1 MDTPTLSEFCRD
13 QRPQLVGAMGSYCGD
28 GQLAEEIANEA
39 LLRVSERWDEVS
51 QMRAPG
57 PWVHRVAV
65 NLTNSTYRRRRT
77 ERRVLPLL
85 GVSNEHSDPD
95 PADRVA
101 VRRALETLPPR
112 QRAAVAMRY
121 LLDWPVADVA
131 AALETTESAVKS
143 LTHRGLEA
151 LRDHFD
157 DGRSSRRVA
166 VAGTAVVLVLAAV
179 AAAVALM
186 GMRSPEPISI
196 EPVPGAEEQPEPRP
210 APPHT
215 GGVVLDVTGDLEG
228 RYVLEGQGSGY
239 DFGYHGNSTNRF
251 NVRWGATDRMFL
263 AGEVP
268 GPATPTGEDLRVTLV
283 LDGVTFRSAGGECTV
298 TILDATHRR
307 PDDPSSGLT
316 SADGEFRCAGL
327 VGIAGDSDRTIDV
340 EGEFR
345 KQAGTPWPE
354 G

>member
-1 MDTPTLSEFCRD
+1 MDTPRLNEFCRD
-13 QRPQLVGAMGSYCGD
+13 QRPQLVGAMASYCGD
-28 GQLAEEIANEA
+28 GHLAEEIANEA

-51 QMRAPG
+51 EMRAPG

-85 GVSNEHSDPD
+85 GVRDEHSDPD

-101 VRRALETLPPR
+101 VRQALEKLPPR

-157 DGRSSRRVA
+157 DGSTSRRVA
-166 VAGTAVVLVLAAV
+166 VAGTAVVVVLAAV
-179 AAAVALM
+179 VAAVALA
-186 GMRSPEPISI
+186 GIRSPEPISI
-196 EPVPGAEEQPEPRP
+196 EPAPGAEEQPEARP

-239 DFGYHGNSTNRF
+239 DYGYFENPRNRF

-268 GPATPTGEDLRVTLV
+268 RPETATGEGLRITLV
-283 LDGVTFRSAGGECTV
+283 LDGTTFRSTAGECTV
-298 TILDATHRR
+298 TILDATHSV
-307 PDDPSSGLT
+307 PDDPTSGLR
-316 SADGEFRCAGL
+316 SADGEFRCTNLTGF
-327 VGIAGDSDRTIDV
+327 AGDSDRTIDV

-345 KQAGTPWPE
+345 KQAGTPWPDS
-354 G
+354 